1 MSQPPDVIPEQAL
14 QRVGWA
20 LRRADLTLQSAK
32 EPALRA
38 VGLST
43 ASYSLLMHV
52 HVYPGL
58 NGAELGRR
66 LGVSTQAVALLVTK
80 LEAGGLVERRTHP
93 RHRNIQELY
102 LTDEGHR
109 TLQAAYRH
117 VGTIEDKITDALG
130 PEEAQHLRDLLD
142 TVMAALADT
151 E

>member
-1 MSQPPDVIPEQAL
+1 VDQPPDVIPEQAL

-20 LRRADLTLQSAK
+20 LRRADLMLQSAK

-66 LGVSTQAVALLVTK
+66 LGVSTQAVALLATK
-80 LEAGGLVERRTHP
+80 LEAGGLVERRAHP

-102 LTDEGHR
+102 LTDEGDR
-109 TLQAAYRH
+109 TLQAAYQH
-117 VGTIEDKITDALG
+117 VGRIEDRLTDRLG
-130 PEEAQHLRDLLD
+130 PEDAQRLRGLLD
-142 TVMAALADT
+142 TVMDVLADT

>member
-1 MSQPPDVIPEQAL
+1 M
-14 QRVGWA
+14 
-20 LRRADLTLQSAK
+20 LQSAK

-66 LGVSTQAVALLVTK
+66 LGVSTQAVALLATK
-80 LEAGGLVERRTHP
+80 LEAGGLVERRAHP

-102 LTDEGHR
+102 LTDEGDR
-109 TLQAAYRH
+109 TLQAAYQH
-117 VGTIEDKITDALG
+117 VGRIEDRLTDRLG
-130 PEEAQHLRDLLD
+130 PEDAQRLRGLLD
-142 TVMAALADT
+142 TVMDVLADT